1 MIQSWMLPYLHERLG
16 APFTAPLVK
25 DGRDCLQP
33 WVTWGCLAMMCVSIS
48 SLEKI
53 TKITLCFELLV
64 EIEIGVSKAPGDRI
78 GLEETH

>member
-1 MIQSWMLPYLHERLG
+1 
-16 APFTAPLVK
+16 
-25 DGRDCLQP
+25 
-33 WVTWGCLAMMCVSIS
+33 MMCVSIS